1 MSKKNKK
8 LKSYKSK
15 IKKRKKGRKIK
26 VKNKKVFKKR
36 GRPKIKK
43 RKRGRPPKKRR
54 GRPQKNK
61 RGRPPKRKRGRPKG
75 SKNKKTKIKVNEGLI
90 KELITRGRSRGFITD
105 NEIINIF
112 PKIEEDIELLE
123 YIYDALDKEGI
134 KVIESRGILEK
145 KEEFDFQKEIEEL
158 SRLEGEL
165 PDAVQHYLKEIGKTP
180 LLTKEEEKELAKR
193 ASFGDESA
201 RQKLIKA
208 NLRLVVS
215 IAKHYINRSPNLSI
229 LDLIQ
234 EGNIGL
240 SRAVKKFDYRKG
252 FKFSTYATWW
262 IRQSITRALAD
273 QSRTIRIPVHMIE
286 TLSKYSQVKR
296 DLAQQLGR
304 EPLDEEIANEMNIDV
319 SKVRHLKRI
328 SQEVISLETPIGDD
342 EDSTL
347 AELIRDDKTASPE
360 KQATRAFL
368 KDILNEIMQ
377 DLTEREREIVSM
389 RFGLK
394 DGVTHTL
401 EEVGQKLGV
410 TRERIRQI
418 EAKTLEKIKNHPKA
432 KKLKGFEELI

>member
-1 MSKKNKK
+1 MSTKNKK
-8 LKSYKSK
+8 SKSNKK
-15 IKKRKKGRKIK
+15 TTKRKKKRKIK
-26 VKNKKVFKKR
+26 AKNKKVTKKR

-43 RKRGRPPKKRR
+43 S
-54 GRPQKNK
+54 K
-61 RGRPPKRKRGRPKG
+61 RGRPPKRKRGRPKD
-75 SKNKKTKIKVNEGLI
+75 SKSKKTKIKANEALI
-90 KELITRGRSRGFITD
+90 KELIARGRPRGFVTD
-105 NEIINIF
+105 NEIITLF

-123 YIYDALDKEGI
+123 YIYDTLEKEGI
-134 KVIESRGILEK
+134 KVVESGGILER
-145 KEEFDFQKEIEEL
+145 KEDLDFQKEIEEL

-193 ASFGDESA
+193 ASLGDESA

-273 QSRTIRIPVHMIE
+273 QSRTIRIPVHMVE
-286 TLSKYSQVKR
+286 TLTKYSQVRR

-368 KDILNEIMQ
+368 RDILNEIMQ
-377 DLTEREREIVSM
+377 DLTEREREVISM